1 MTRYPYLLFDADNT
15 LFDFD
20 EANVH
25 AFRAVC
31 DAFGLPFSQ
40 ELFDRYEVIN
50 NATWERFDR
59 GELTKDETVLERFRA
74 FFAAEGIR
82 GLEPTACNR
91 VHLASL
97 SNATYLMPHAAEVIA
112 KLRETHHIH
121 LITNAVEA
129 VQRGRLGRSALAP
142 LIEEAFISEAAGAAK
157 PSVEYFDY
165 VFAHIDGERHS
176 GREQLWASVLL
187 VQSEESAEAGEPACG
202 LRDPRPAGALRHCEI
217 GKAPASCQRFCVIS
231 LCSYQNNSAR
241 SSCTVRHNTLPA
253 GTRARGRGR
262 RRTRACAGLCI
273 ASSPRAGRG
282 R

>member
-82 GLEPTACNR
+82 GLEQCD
-91 VHLASL
+91 L
-97 SNATYLMPHAAEVIA
+97 SYATCRGGHCQAA
-112 KLRETHHIH
+112 RNTPYPSHH
-121 LITNAVEA
+121 
-129 VQRGRLGRSALAP
+129 Q
-142 LIEEAFISEAAGAAK
+142 
-157 PSVEYFDY
+157 
-165 VFAHIDGERHS
+165 
-176 GREQLWASVLL
+176 
-187 VQSEESAEAGEPACG
+187 
-202 LRDPRPAGALRHCEI
+202 
-217 GKAPASCQRFCVIS
+217 
-231 LCSYQNNSAR
+231 
-241 SSCTVRHNTLPA
+241 
-253 GTRARGRGR
+253 RGRGR
-262 RRTRACAGLCI
+262 PTRAAG
-273 ASSPRAGRG
+273 AVGTRALR
-282 R
+282 

>member
-20 EANVH
+20 EANIH

-40 ELFDRYEVIN
+40 TLFDRFEIIN

-142 LIEEAFISEAAGAAK
+142 
-157 PSVEYFDY
+157 
-165 VFAHIDGERHS
+165 
-176 GREQLWASVLL
+176 
-187 VQSEESAEAGEPACG
+187 
-202 LRDPRPAGALRHCEI
+202 
-217 GKAPASCQRFCVIS
+217 
-231 LCSYQNNSAR
+231 
-241 SSCTVRHNTLPA
+241 TL
-253 GTRARGRGR
+253 R
-262 RRTRACAGLCI
+262 RR
-273 ASSPRAGRG
+273 SSPRPRVRRSRPWNTLTMCSPTSTALRGKIVWSSATRSRATFRARTTMDLRAAGSIRRKHRSPKRSAWTTRSATCG
-282 R
+282 SFTTL

>member
-15 LFDFD
+15 LFCFD
-20 EANVH
+20 EANIH

-40 ELFDRYEVIN
+40 AFFDRFEIIN

-82 GLEPTACNR
+82 GLEPAACNR

-129 VQRGRLGRSALAP
+129 VADRGSR
-142 LIEEAFISEAAGAAK
+142 
-157 PSVEYFDY
+157 
-165 VFAHIDGERHS
+165 
-176 GREQLWASVLL
+176 
-187 VQSEESAEAGEPACG
+187 
-202 LRDPRPAGALRHCEI
+202 
-217 GKAPASCQRFCVIS
+217 
-231 LCSYQNNSAR
+231 
-241 SSCTVRHNTLPA
+241 
-253 GTRARGRGR
+253 
-262 RRTRACAGLCI
+262 
-273 ASSPRAGRG
+273 SPRADSPASALSSD
-282 R
+282 

>member
-20 EANVH
+20 EANIH

-40 ELFDRYEVIN
+40 TLFDRFEIIN

-97 SNATYLMPHAAEVIA
+97 SNGDLSYATCRGGHCQAA
-112 KLRETHHIH
+112 RNTPYPSHH
-121 LITNAVEA
+121 
-129 VQRGRLGRSALAP
+129 QRGRSRPAR
-142 LIEEAFISEAAGAAK
+142 AAGTLGA
-157 PSVEYFDY
+157 
-165 VFAHIDGERHS
+165 R
-176 GREQLWASVLL
+176 
-187 VQSEESAEAGEPACG
+187 
-202 LRDPRPAGALRHCEI
+202 ALR
-217 GKAPASCQRFCVIS
+217 
-231 LCSYQNNSAR
+231 
-241 SSCTVRHNTLPA
+241 
-253 GTRARGRGR
+253 
-262 RRTRACAGLCI
+262 
-273 ASSPRAGRG
+273 
-282 R
+282 

>member
-20 EANVH
+20 EANIH

-40 ELFDRYEVIN
+40 TLFDRFEIIN

-82 GLEPTACNR
+82 GLDPTACNR

-112 KLRETHHIH
+112 KSVAKAYTS
-121 LITNAVEA
+121 N
-129 VQRGRLGRSALAP
+129 
-142 LIEEAFISEAAGAAK
+142 GAT
-157 PSVEYFDY
+157 
-165 VFAHIDGERHS
+165 
-176 GREQLWASVLL
+176 LSVLL
-187 VQSEESAEAGEPACG
+187 YLRAFEDGDFASAWGI
-202 LRDPRPAGALRHCEI
+202 GAVLLVLVLAI
-217 GKAPASCQRFCVIS
+217 NLA
-231 LCSYQNNSAR
+231 AR
-241 SSCTVRHNTLPA
+241 LAKTKLKQKQ
-253 GTRARGRGR
+253 
-262 RRTRACAGLCI
+262 
-273 ASSPRAGRG
+273 
-282 R
+282 

>member
-1 MTRYPYLLFDADNT
+1 MIRYPYLLFDADNT

-20 EANVH
+20 EANIH

-40 ELFDRYEVIN
+40 TLFDRFEIIN

-142 LIEEAFISEAAGAAK
+142 YVEEAFISETAGAAK

-165 VFAHIDGERHS
+165 VFAHIDGIT
-176 GREQLWASVLL
+176 RENCL
-187 VQSEESAEAGEPACG
+187 VIGDSLTSDIQGANNYGLACCWFN
-202 LRDPRPAGALRHCEI
+202 PK
-217 GKAPASCQRFCVIS
+217 KAPKPES
-231 LCSYQNNSAR
+231 LRVDYEIR
-241 SSCTVRHNTLPA
+241 DLRELYDIVK
-253 GTRARGRGR
+253 
-262 RRTRACAGLCI
+262 
-273 ASSPRAGRG
+273 
-282 R
+282 